1 MTAEGFQVQAE
12 VVDSSEAVILTLAG
26 QLDAHTFD
34 RLEACVREVFESGR
48 FNLILE
54 VSGVDYLSS
63 AGVGVLFSSLTC
75 ARESGG
81 NVVLLNM
88 SPAVAEVVNALGMAQ
103 MFTIATDREAA
114 LHSFNY

>member
-1 MTAEGFQVQAE
+1 MISG
-12 VVDSSEAVILTLAG
+12 SEAVILTLTG

-34 RLEACVREVFESGR
+34 RLEASLRDVFENGIR
-48 FNLILE
+48 NIILE

-63 AGVGVLFSSLTC
+63 AGVGVLFSALTQ
-75 ARESGG
+75 AREAGG

-88 SPAVAEVVNALGMAQ
+88 SPAVSEVVQTLGMAQ
-103 MFTIATDREAA
+103 IFTIAKDLDAA